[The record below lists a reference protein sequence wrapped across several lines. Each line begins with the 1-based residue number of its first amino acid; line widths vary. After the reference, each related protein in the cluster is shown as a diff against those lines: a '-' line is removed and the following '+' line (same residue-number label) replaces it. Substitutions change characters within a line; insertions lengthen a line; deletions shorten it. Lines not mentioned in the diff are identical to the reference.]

1 MRVQDKRDFLSGVM
15 LVGLGLGALLLCR
28 NYRMGTAFRMGPG
41 YFPVVLSS
49 LLMVVGMIIAGLA
62 FRSVEVNFP
71 KFSWRPLI
79 VVSAAVILFGLIL
92 KGAGL
97 ALTTLAMVVAS
108 RVARSGYPW
117 METVIIGVAISLL
130 CAGIFYF
137 GLGIQMPLLP
147 RW

>member
-1 MRVQDKRDFLSGVM
+1 M
-15 LVGLGLGALLLCR
+15 LAGLGLGALLICR

-49 LLMVVGMIIAGLA
+49 LLIVVGIIIAGSA
-62 FRSVEVNFP
+62 FRGNEVRFT

-79 VVSAAVILFGLIL
+79 VVSVAVIFFGLIL

-97 ALTTLAMVVAS
+97 ALTTLVMVVAS
-108 RVARSGYPW
+108 RVARPGYPW
-117 METVIIGVAISLL
+117 IETVILGVVISAL

-147 RW
+147 RWWG